1 MMKRFDECLK
11 EARKRAKLSQRAL
24 SERVGIADSYISR
37 METGAF
43 PPPSRDV
50 TVKLAD
56 ALGMSGRPTTLYLS
70 KKDIAVLERFVFFLA
85 AYVAGAEDVQAIRL
99 LPVEESET
107 EDEEEQATGVSTSS
121 AGNPSISIPSLPSNT
136 TGGKVDRLIA
146 SGRFSEEEEQ
156 EVEAALIELINR
168 FISFKETQRK
178 MRKEG

>member
-11 EARKRAKLSQRAL
+11 EARKRARLSQRAL

-56 ALGMSGRPTTLYLS
+56 ALGMSGRPVTLYLS

-99 LPVEESET
+99 LPAEESEAA
-107 EDEEEQATGVSTSS
+107 EEEHGSGTTSDS
-121 AGNPSISIPSLPSNT
+121 VAHRSVKLPAGFVGARAEEIEQ
-136 TGGKVDRLIA
+136 LIA
-146 SGRFSEEEEQ
+146 SGDYSEEEEE
-156 EVEAALIELINR
+156 EVWRALIEMVAR
-168 FISFKETQRK
+168 FNSFKEKQRK
-178 MRKEG
+178 TRKED